1 MQVPEPGWYDDW
13 QDATMLRWW
22 DGARWTDRRQPR
34 AAAEPPPPPPP
45 ASPPPPDS
53 GSYGIPLADPQDP
66 WGSGSGSGGPGSGG
80 PGSGGP
86 GSGGSGSGGSGGSG
100 AWDSAAIG
108 SAGGA
113 WGAAAGGGGGGGG
126 GGSALGAAPP
136 RTFVEAIKVCLTKYI
151 DAKGRASRSE
161 YWYFALFTFLLG
173 IVTGGVSEI
182 FVLLPSLTVA
192 VRRLHDIGRS
202 GWALLWIFVP
212 IVGWI
217 LLIVYAVRP
226 GEPVV
231 NAYG

>member
-13 QDATMLRWW
+13 QDASMLRWW

-66 WGSGSGSGGPGSGG
+66 WGSGSGSGGSGSGG
-80 PGSGGP
+80 SGSGGS

-113 WGAAAGGGGGGGG
+113 WGAAAGGGGSS
-126 GGSALGAAPP
+126 GSALGAAPP

-202 GWALLWIFVP
+202 GWALLWILVP